1 MFKINDDY
9 EDEEQ
14 ILNMDGLNKLNLMNK
29 NTNENKPEEILEST
43 TDASEWKLEV
53 ERVLPQLKVM
63 IKNDNKDWRTH
74 VEQMHSLQDSI
85 DSSLKDTKS
94 YLEKLYDEVSKTL
107 EKLNSR
113 EKYLNNQ
120 LESSMQDFK
129 NYQDRL
135 AEIRETYKSRSSG
148 ITERAQMLS
157 QITNEL
163 QRIKDE
169 MNETGQSITD
179 GSKIILIFLFKF
191 CF

>member
-1 MFKINDDY
+1 MFKSNDDY

-14 ILNMDGLNKLNLMNK
+14 ILNMDGLNKLNVMNK
-29 NTNENKPEEILEST
+29 TIQENKPEEILEST

-85 DSSLKDTKS
+85 DVSLKDTKS
-94 YLEKLYDEVSKTL
+94 YLEKLYDEVSRTL

-120 LESSMQDFK
+120 LESAMQDFK

-135 AEIRETYKSRSSG
+135 AEIRETYKGRSSG
-148 ITERAQMLS
+148 ITERAQILS
-157 QITNEL
+157 QISNEL

-179 GSKIILIFLFKF
+179 GSRFSLNIP
-191 CF
+191 